1 MRSQY
6 ACPNN
11 NIYAISNAINRNCKL
26 FGFVLIF
33 FGYYMTFLSYKYS
46 DLTQILIGVLFI
58 TYLSVYVVL
67 NQFNTEIFYDEKEL
81 FTWLIISFL
90 IGLGTGFLFTN
101 SFVICS
107 ATVGG
112 FTGYFLTQILMQSVV
127 VSVTRQANLFF
138 WVIFAI
144 LFSFCVYFG
153 VKFQKHFFI
162 IYSCFIGSYG
172 IVRVNLIFN
181 INCLFQ
187 GLGALDNNFPDEQQ
201 IYALTNHGEIYQIQ
215 KLIDYRYYLYV
226 STTFILA
233 IAGICF
239 QYKNYFKDMKSNE

>member
-1 MRSQY
+1 MELPPGDKCLTDRNTYYQTKYIITCDSDVAKLAIDDVSDLNPDNCKNTIKMRSQY

-181 INCLFQ
+181 INCLF
-187 GLGALDNNFPDEQQ
+187 
-201 IYALTNHGEIYQIQ
+201 
-215 KLIDYRYYLYV
+215 
-226 STTFILA
+226 
-233 IAGICF
+233 
-239 QYKNYFKDMKSNE
+239 